1 MTDFLNTNFSHF
13 ESRATSYSPFNS
25 LILAEASRLAYESQ
39 TTIENTVQNTWGMT
53 AKYISKTD
61 EKKLIFS
68 GSIDTQA
75 FVAGNEQVII
85 VAFRGTEPN
94 NINDWKTDFKFEK
107 FPVLL
112 VGSTQTVN
120 VHRGFWEALNLV
132 WNEITEYIRTFADR
146 GQSIWLT
153 GHSLGGALATLA
165 AFRLIQ
171 SSEFSLSGLYTF
183 GQPRVG
189 KWGFADFFNKSQ
201 RNKIF
206 RFVNNNDFVTLVP
219 PFLFEYAH
227 VGQLYYLTAKRKVV
241 KDGLPLPKAALDR
254 IAGLGSFGE
263 LDHDLGTYIDII
275 QENIASQIEPQ
286 DIG

>member
-1 MTDFLNTNFSHF
+1 MTDFFNTNFSHF
-13 ESRATSYSPFNS
+13 ESRATSYSPFNA
-25 LILAEASRLAYESQ
+25 LILAEASKLAYESQ

-53 AKYISKTD
+53 AKYVSKTD
-61 EKKLIFS
+61 KKKLIFS

-75 FVAGNEQVII
+75 FVAGNDQVII

-94 NINDWKTDFKFEK
+94 NINDWKTDFKFQK

-112 VGSTQTVN
+112 ANSTQKVN
-120 VHRGFWEALNLV
+120 VHRGFWQALDLV
-132 WNEITEYIRTFADR
+132 WNEITAYIRTFPEQ

-165 AFRLIQ
+165 AFRLSQ

-189 KWGFADFFNKSQ
+189 KWGFANFFNKSQ

-206 RFVNNNDFVTLVP
+206 RFVNNNDFVTFVP
-219 PFLFEYAH
+219 PFLFGYAH

-241 KDGLPLPKAALDR
+241 KDGLSLPKAALGVCR
-254 IAGLGSFGE
+254 
-263 LDHDLGTYIDII
+263 T
-275 QENIASQIEPQ
+275 
-286 DIG
+286 